1 LRTKNLLKFSQNQIT
16 METIVKIQKEDVVNL
31 KFPDEEVLLNEDE
44 KIALRKQLEQATT
57 LGNGDHGK
65 IKIFFKDNE
74 GSKQVET
81 TIWATGE
88 KNIVLKQGITIPI
101 KRILGVEMI

>member
-1 LRTKNLLKFSQNQIT
+1 
-16 METIVKIQKEDVVNL
+16 METIVEIQKEDVVNL
-31 KFPDEEVLLNEDE
+31 KFPNEEVLMTEDE
-44 KIALRKQLEQATT
+44 KKALRKQLEQATT

-65 IKIFFKDNE
+65 IKIFFKDTE
-74 GSKQVET
+74 GTKKVET

>member
-1 LRTKNLLKFSQNQIT
+1 
-16 METIVKIQKEDVVNL
+16 METSVLIQKEDVVNL
-31 KFPDEEVLLNEDE
+31 KFPNEEVLTTEEE
-44 KIALRKQLEQATT
+44 KVALRKKLEQATT

-65 IKIFFKDNE
+65 IKIFFKDSE
-74 GSKQVET
+74 GTKKVET

-101 KRILGVEMI
+101 KRIIGVELL

>member
-1 LRTKNLLKFSQNQIT
+1 
-16 METIVKIQKEDVVNL
+16 METIIQIQKEDVVNL
-31 KFPDEEVLLNEDE
+31 KFPNEEVLFTEDE

-65 IKIFFKDNE
+65 IKIYFKDTE
-74 GSKQVET
+74 GTKKIET

-101 KRILGVEMI
+101 KRIIAVELL